1 MIRYLDLD
9 KNTAHKPNENFARE
23 LFELFTLGEGNYTE
37 DDIKEA
43 SRAFTG
49 YRVMR
54 RYKYYQAK
62 KLQDK
67 TEKTVFGETGNWNG
81 DDVIELTFKRPAART
96 FLIRELIKFYLTE
109 EAVDE
114 AYIEALGEQWANH
127 QFSLPY
133 LTKTFFESRLFF
145 HPAYRGNMVKSPVHF
160 HIGLCQ
166 DLRLDVAPFQ
176 SRVLRGMA
184 TMGQAFYNPP
194 NVRGWLYGEYWI
206 NSTTISARRQLV
218 DYLFANL
225 NEKRLNGNEKRAL
238 SAAREAGR
246 GNFLVTNERL
256 KQVLSL
262 ASDDLAKHFTTYFIT
277 EPSRA
282 NYSKSLKKII
292 GDTASDGAA
301 RRVRSAIIALLQSPA
316 YNLS

>member
-1 MIRYLDLD
+1 
-9 KNTAHKPNENFARE
+9 
-23 LFELFTLGEGNYTE
+23 
-37 DDIKEA
+37 
-43 SRAFTG
+43 
-49 YRVMR
+49 
-54 RYKYYQAK
+54 
-62 KLQDK
+62 
-67 TEKTVFGETGNWNG
+67 
-81 DDVIELTFKRPAART
+81 
-96 FLIRELIKFYLTE
+96 
-109 EAVDE
+109 
-114 AYIEALGEQWANH
+114 
-127 QFSLPY
+127 
-133 LTKTFFESRLFF
+133 
-145 HPAYRGNMVKSPVHF
+145 
-160 HIGLCQ
+160 
-166 DLRLDVAPFQ
+166 
-176 SRVLRGMA
+176 
-184 TMGQAFYNPP
+184 MGQAFYNPP

-256 KQVLSL
+256 KQVLNL

-292 GDTASDGAA
+292 VDTSSEGAA
-301 RRVRSAIIALLQSPA
+301 RRVRFAIIALLQSPA